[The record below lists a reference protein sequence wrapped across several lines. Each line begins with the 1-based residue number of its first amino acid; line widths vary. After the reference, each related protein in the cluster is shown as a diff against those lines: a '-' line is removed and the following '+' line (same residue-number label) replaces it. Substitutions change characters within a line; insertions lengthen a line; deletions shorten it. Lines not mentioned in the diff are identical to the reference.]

1 MIQSDGLLDDWLSE
15 SLDNC
20 TGRKK
25 LIKQLADLTEGNDET
40 FAAVTPPSSSSSPSP
55 SRVATRSSVDSQ
67 SSRPFLDG
75 NERPQRRKRDQRRG
89 VGASERRENDPDIV
103 VSFPIGQNQRP
114 SSMSPQG
121 SSPASE
127 NSSDHQTYIESIR
140 RHPGEVEFFRLLHSE
155 FHKAVYFFDRAID
168 EFSIREER
176 VRFGM
181 NIIRHQERVQLWSI
195 FARSV
200 FRLYTDLLL
209 LETFC
214 IMTYCSFSKILKK
227 HDKHT
232 GFETKNAFMANVVN
246 NANFTH
252 YTTLQQMIDRCQE
265 VYSEVS
271 DQLEREGQ
279 EGLHEDER

>member
-1 MIQSDGLLDDWLSE
+1 MNNRGY
-15 SLDNC
+15 
-20 TGRKK
+20 KK
-25 LIKQLADLTEGNDET
+25 LIKQLTDLTECNEEAISKG
-40 FAAVTPPSSSSSPSP
+40 TPPSLSSSTPSLVET
-55 SRVATRSSVDSQ
+55 STSVHDRKSSRSSLDRTGQ
-67 SSRPFLDG
+67 SLPRISDRRQQGG
-75 NERPQRRKRDQRRG
+75 NS
-89 VGASERRENDPDIV
+89 SETSGNNPDMV
-103 VSFPIGQNQRP
+103 VSFHQSDDRQGPPSVSSSMP
-114 SSMSPQG
+114 SSE
-121 SSPASE
+121 SSPASLNMNNNQYHPP
-127 NSSDHQTYIESIR
+127 NSYIQSIR
-140 RHPGEVEFFRLLHSE
+140 RRPGEVEFFKLLHSE

-176 VRFGM
+176 VLFGM
-181 NIIRHQERVQLWSI
+181 NIIRHKERVQLWTI
-195 FARSV
+195 FVKSV

-271 DQLEREGQ
+271 NRLEREGLD
-279 EGLHEDER
+279 ELHEDER

>member
-1 MIQSDGLLDDWLSE
+1 M
-15 SLDNC
+15 
-20 TGRKK
+20 
-25 LIKQLADLTEGNDET
+25 
-40 FAAVTPPSSSSSPSP
+40 AVIPPSPSSSLSP
-55 SRVATRSSVDSQ
+55 SRVATPASVHDSKSSRSS
-67 SSRPFLDG
+67 PDG
-75 NERPQRRKRDQRRG
+75 TELSQRRKRDQRQQG
-89 VGASERRENDPDIV
+89 VSPSETRVNNPDIV
-103 VSFPIGQNQRP
+103 VSFQSGDRQRP
-114 SSMSPQG
+114 SPSSSSMPSSK
-121 SSPASE
+121 SSPASQ
-127 NSSDHQTYIESIR
+127 NSHDHLHPHITYIQSIR
-140 RHPGEVEFFRLLHSE
+140 RHPGEVAFFKLLHSE

-181 NIIRHQERVQLWSI
+181 NIIRHQERFQLWSI
-195 FARSV
+195 FAKSV

-227 HDKHT
+227 HDKRT

-252 YTTLQQMIDRCQE
+252 YTTLQEMIDRCHE

-271 DQLEREGQ
+271 DHLEREGQ
-279 EGLHEDER
+279 NGLHEDER